1 MARRVAAKRSIRRSI
16 NIAFAPLEAHYERL
30 MTPPPR
36 DGSRDRRI
44 EDPSNLYLIHPAS
57 HALLPYA
64 LRHGVSANAVSL
76 VGLAC
81 GTVAAIAYANWH
93 NPAMALVGLVFS
105 IAWLVADG
113 LDGMI
118 ARATKTASALGR
130 TLDGLCDHGVFALLY
145 IALAWTVGTTEGWV
159 LSIAAAGAHA
169 VQSSLYEG
177 ERARF
182 HRRVRGQPLGAVPT
196 PTGMVLVRL
205 YDSVAGSVDRIS
217 MPFERRFGA
226 AEDRGTFAAAYA
238 AAAVPVM
245 RLQYLLTA
253 NIRVWAICIACLVG
267 NPKLFWWFEIVPLT
281 AICAVGL
288 YAHRRVER
296 RFVHGAMPQSI
307 LLSSEQGHS

>member
-1 MARRVAAKRSIRRSI
+1 
-16 NIAFAPLEAHYERL
+16 

-64 LRHGVSANAVSL
+64 LRAGISANAVSV
-76 VGLAC
+76 VGLGC
-81 GTVAAIAYANWH
+81 GIVAAIAYASWH
-93 NPAMALVGLVFS
+93 DPALALVGLVFS
-105 IAWLVADG
+105 VVWLIADG
-113 LDGMI
+113 LDGMV

-130 TLDGLCDHGVFALLY
+130 TLDGLCDHGVFALIY
-145 IALAWTVGTTEGWV
+145 VALAWTVGTAEGWI
-159 LSIAAAGAHA
+159 LSIAAAGCHA

-182 HRRVRGQPLGAVPT
+182 HRRVRGVPLTAVPT
-196 PTGMVLVRL
+196 PAGMFLVRL
-205 YDSVAGSVDRIS
+205 YDSVAGSVDRLS

-226 AEDRGTFAAAYA
+226 AEDRAGFARRYA

-245 RLQYLLTA
+245 RLQSLLTA
-253 NIRVWAICIACLVG
+253 NMRVWAICVACLIG
-267 NPKLFWWFEIVPLT
+267 NPRIFWWFEIVPLT

-288 YAHRRVER
+288 YRHRRVER
-296 RFVHGAMPQSI
+296 SFIASDAPQSI
-307 LLSSEQGHS
+307 LFQSEQGHS

>member
-1 MARRVAAKRSIRRSI
+1 
-16 NIAFAPLEAHYERL
+16 

-57 HALLPYA
+57 HALLPLA

-76 VGLAC
+76 AGLAC
-81 GTVAAIAYANWH
+81 GTVAAFAYAQWH
-93 NPAMALVGLVFS
+93 DPLMALVGLAFS
-105 IAWLVADG
+105 VAWLVADG

-118 ARATKTASALGR
+118 ARATRTASALGR
-130 TLDGLCDHGVFALLY
+130 TLDGLCDHGVFALIYLS
-145 IALAWTVGTTEGWV
+145 LAYTVGTAGGWA
-159 LSIAAAGAHA
+159 LAIAAGACHA

-182 HRRVRGQPLGAVPT
+182 HRRARGEALSSVPVPT
-196 PTGMVLVRL
+196 GPWLVRV

-217 MPFERRFGA
+217 MPFERRFGV
-226 AEDRGTFAAAYA
+226 AEDRAAFGAAYA

-245 RLQYLLTA
+245 RLQSLLTA
-253 NIRVWAICIACLVG
+253 NVRVWTICLACLIGNPRIFWLVEIGPLSAICLI
-267 NPKLFWWFEIVPLT
+267 
-281 AICAVGL
+281 GL
-288 YAHRRVER
+288 IRHRRVER
-296 RFVHGAMPQSI
+296 RFVHGQAPHSI

>member
-1 MARRVAAKRSIRRSI
+1 
-16 NIAFAPLEAHYERL
+16 

-57 HALLPYA
+57 HALLPFA
-64 LRHGVSANAVSL
+64 LRHGVSANAVS
-76 VGLAC
+76 VIGLAC
-81 GTVAAIAYANWH
+81 GTVAAIAYANWQH
-93 NPAMALVGLVFS
+93 PALALVGLIFS
-105 IAWLVADG
+105 VAWLVADG

-130 TLDGLCDHGVFALLY
+130 TLDGLCDHGVFALIYLS
-145 IALAWTVGTTEGWV
+145 LAWTVGTVEGWA
-159 LSIAAAGAHA
+159 LALTAAACHA

-182 HRRVRGQPLGAVPT
+182 HRRTRGMPLTAVPT

-205 YDSVAGSVDRIS
+205 YDSVAGSVDRLS

-226 AEDRGTFAAAYA
+226 AEDRAAFAAAYA

-245 RLQYLLTA
+245 RLQSLLTA
-253 NIRVWAICIACLVG
+253 NVRVWAICIACLIG
-267 NPKLFWWFEIVPLT
+267 NPRIFWWFEIVPLT
-281 AICAVGL
+281 LVTTIGL
-288 YAHRRVER
+288 YRHRRIER
-296 RFVHGAMPQSI
+296 RFVHGLAPHSI
-307 LLSSEQGHS
+307 LLPSEQGHS

>member
-1 MARRVAAKRSIRRSI
+1 
-16 NIAFAPLEAHYERL
+16 

-57 HALLPYA
+57 HALLPFA

-76 VGLAC
+76 IGLAC
-81 GTVAAIAYANWH
+81 GTIAAVAYAHWRD
-93 NPAMALVGLVFS
+93 PAMALVGLVFS
-105 IAWLVADG
+105 VAWLVADG

-130 TLDGLCDHGVFALLY
+130 TLDGLCDHGVFALIYLS
-145 IALAWTVGTTEGWV
+145 LAWTIGTAEGWALALV
-159 LSIAAAGAHA
+159 AAACHA

-182 HRRVRGQPLGAVPT
+182 HRRMRGQPLAAVPV

-226 AEDRGTFAAAYA
+226 AEDHAAFAAAYA
-238 AAAVPVM
+238 RAAVPVM
-245 RLQYLLTA
+245 RFQSLLTA
-253 NIRVWAICIACLVG
+253 NVRVWAVCIACLLG
-267 NPKLFWWFEIVPLT
+267 SPRIFFWFEIVPLT
-281 AICAVGL
+281 LVCAAGL
-288 YAHRRVER
+288 FRHRRVER

-307 LLSSEQGHS
+307 LYPSEQGHS

>member
-1 MARRVAAKRSIRRSI
+1 
-16 NIAFAPLEAHYERL
+16 

-64 LRHGVSANAVSL
+64 LKAGVSANAVS
-76 VGLAC
+76 VIGLGC
-81 GTVAAIAYANWH
+81 GIVAALAYADWH
-93 NPAMALVGLVFS
+93 HPAMALVGLVFS
-105 IAWLVADG
+105 VAWLVADG

-118 ARATKTASALGR
+118 ARATRTASALGR
-130 TLDGLCDHGVFALLY
+130 MLDGLCDHGVFALIY
-145 IALAWTVGTTEGWV
+145 VALAWTVGTAEGWT
-159 LSIAAAGAHA
+159 LAIAAAGCHA

-182 HRRVRGQPLGAVPT
+182 HRRARGIALTAVPT
-196 PTGMVLVRL
+196 PTGMFLVRL

-226 AEDRGTFAAAYA
+226 AEDRTAFAAAYA

-245 RLQYLLTA
+245 RLQSLLTA
-253 NIRVWAICIACLVG
+253 NVRVWAICIACLAG
-267 NPKLFWWFEIVPLT
+267 DPRIFWWFEIVPLT
-281 AICAVGL
+281 AIVAVGL
-288 YAHRRVER
+288 YGHRRVER
-296 RFVHGAMPQSI
+296 RFVHGIAPHSI
-307 LLSSEQGHS
+307 LYPSEQGHS

>member
-1 MARRVAAKRSIRRSI
+1 
-16 NIAFAPLEAHYERL
+16 

-64 LRHGVSANAVSL
+64 LRHGVSANAVS
-76 VGLAC
+76 VIGLGC
-81 GTVAAIAYANWH
+81 GTIAAAAYSHWH
-93 NPAMALVGLVFS
+93 APAMALVGLVFS
-105 IAWLVADG
+105 VAWLIADG

-130 TLDGLCDHGVFALLY
+130 TLDGLCDHGVFALIYLS
-145 IALAWTVGTTEGWV
+145 LAWTVGTLDGWV
-159 LSIAAAGAHA
+159 LALTAAAAHA

-182 HRRVRGQPLGAVPT
+182 HRRTRGLPLAAVPT
-196 PTGMVLVRL
+196 PTGMILVRL
-205 YDSVAGSVDRIS
+205 YDSVAGSVDRLS

-226 AEDRGTFAAAYA
+226 AEDRPAFAAAYA

-245 RLQYLLTA
+245 RLQSLLTA
-253 NIRVWAICIACLVG
+253 NVRVWAICFACLIG
-267 NPKLFWWFEIVPLT
+267 NPRIFWWFEIVPLT
-281 AICAVGL
+281 LVTAIGL
-288 YAHRRVER
+288 YRHRRIER
-296 RFVHGAMPQSI
+296 RFVHGIMPQSI
-307 LLSSEQGHS
+307 LYQSEQGHS

>member
-1 MARRVAAKRSIRRSI
+1 
-16 NIAFAPLEAHYERL
+16 

-64 LRHGVSANAVSL
+64 LKAGVSANAVS
-76 VGLAC
+76 VIGLGC
-81 GTVAAIAYANWH
+81 GTVAALAYADWH
-93 NPAMALVGLVFS
+93 HPAMALVGLVFS
-105 IAWLVADG
+105 VAWLVADG

-118 ARATKTASALGR
+118 ARATRTASALGR
-130 TLDGLCDHGVFALLY
+130 TLDGLCDHGVFALIY
-145 IALAWTVGTTEGWV
+145 VALAWTVGTTEGWV
-159 LSIAAAGAHA
+159 LAIAAAACHA

-182 HRRVRGQPLGAVPT
+182 HRRARGVALTAVPT
-196 PTGMVLVRL
+196 PTGMILVRL

-226 AEDRGTFAAAYA
+226 AEDRDGFAAAYA

-245 RLQYLLTA
+245 RLQSLLTA
-253 NIRVWAICIACLVG
+253 NVRVWAICIACLAG
-267 NPKLFWWFEIVPLT
+267 NPRIFWWFEIVPLT
-281 AICAVGL
+281 AIVAVGL

-296 RFVHGAMPQSI
+296 RFVHGLAPHSI
-307 LLSSEQGHS
+307 LYPSEQGHS

>member
-1 MARRVAAKRSIRRSI
+1 
-16 NIAFAPLEAHYERL
+16 

-57 HALLPYA
+57 HALLPLA
-64 LRHGVSANAVSL
+64 LRHGVSANMVSL
-76 VGLAC
+76 IGLAC
-81 GTVAAIAYANWH
+81 GTVAAIAYAHWT
-93 NPAMALVGLVFS
+93 NPAMAVVGLVFS
-105 IAWLVADG
+105 VAWLVADG

-130 TLDGLCDHGVFALLY
+130 TLDGLCDHGVFALIYLS
-145 IALAWTVGTTEGWV
+145 LAWTVGTAGGWV
-159 LSIAAAGAHA
+159 LALTAAACHA

-182 HRRVRGQPLGAVPT
+182 HRRMRGQPLAAVPV

-226 AEDRGTFAAAYA
+226 AEDPSAFAAAYA

-245 RLQYLLTA
+245 RLQSLLTA
-253 NIRVWAICIACLVG
+253 NVRVWAVCVACLLG
-267 NPKLFWWFEIVPLT
+267 SPAIFFWFEIVPLT
-281 AICAVGL
+281 LVCAAGL
-288 YAHRRVER
+288 YRHRRVER
-296 RFVHGAMPQSI
+296 RFVHGTTPHSI
-307 LLSSEQGHS
+307 LYPSEQGHS

>member
-1 MARRVAAKRSIRRSI
+1 
-16 NIAFAPLEAHYERL
+16 

-57 HALLPYA
+57 HALLPFA
-64 LRHGVSANAVSL
+64 LRHGISANMVSL
-76 VGLAC
+76 AGLAC
-81 GTVAAIAYANWH
+81 GTVAAIAYANWYY
-93 NPAMALVGLVFS
+93 PALALVGLVFS
-105 IAWLVADG
+105 VAWLIADG

-118 ARATKTASALGR
+118 ARATQTASALGR
-130 TLDGLCDHGVFALLY
+130 TLDGLCDHGVFALIYLS
-145 IALAWTVGTTEGWV
+145 LAWTVGTVEGWV
-159 LSIAAAGAHA
+159 LALTAAAAHA

-182 HRRVRGQPLGAVPT
+182 HRRALGLPLAVVPQ

-205 YDSVAGSVDRIS
+205 YDSVAGSVDRLS

-226 AEDRGTFAAAYA
+226 AEDRSAFAAAYA

-245 RLQYLLTA
+245 RLQSLLTA
-253 NIRVWAICIACLVG
+253 NVRVWAICIACLAG
-267 NPKLFWWFEIVPLT
+267 DPRIFWWFEIVPLT
-281 AICAVGL
+281 VIATLGL
-288 YAHRRVER
+288 SAHRRVER
-296 RFVHGAMPQSI
+296 RFVHGLAPQSI

>member
-1 MARRVAAKRSIRRSI
+1 
-16 NIAFAPLEAHYERL
+16 

-57 HALLPYA
+57 HALLPFA

-76 VGLAC
+76 IGLAC

-93 NPAMALVGLVFS
+93 HPAMALVGLVFS
-105 IAWLVADG
+105 VAWLIADG

-130 TLDGLCDHGVFALLY
+130 TLDGLCDHGVFALIYLS
-145 IALAWTVGTTEGWV
+145 LAWTVGTIEGWA
-159 LSIAAAGAHA
+159 LALTAAAAHA

-182 HRRVRGQPLGAVPT
+182 HRRTRGAPLASVPT

-205 YDSVAGSVDRIS
+205 YDSVAGSVDRLS

-226 AEDRGTFAAAYA
+226 AEDRSAFAAAYA

-245 RLQYLLTA
+245 RLQSLLTA
-253 NIRVWAICIACLVG
+253 NVRVWAICIACLIG
-267 NPKLFWWFEIVPLT
+267 NPRIFWWFEIVPLT
-281 AICAVGL
+281 LVTAIGL
-288 YAHRRVER
+288 YRHRRIER
-296 RFVHGAMPQSI
+296 RFVHGLAPHTI

>member
-1 MARRVAAKRSIRRSI
+1 
-16 NIAFAPLEAHYERL
+16 

-57 HALLPYA
+57 HALLPLA
-64 LRHGVSANAVSL
+64 LRHGVSANTVSL
-76 VGLAC
+76 IGLGC
-81 GTVAAIAYANWH
+81 GTVAAIAYAHWT
-93 NPAMALVGLVFS
+93 NPAMAVVGLIFS
-105 IAWLVADG
+105 VAWLIADG

-130 TLDGLCDHGVFALLY
+130 TLDGLCDHGVFALIY
-145 IALAWTVGTTEGWV
+145 IALAWTIGTTGGWV
-159 LSIAAAGAHA
+159 LAIAAAGCHA

-182 HRRVRGQPLGAVPT
+182 HRRMRGQPLTAVPV
-196 PTGMVLVRL
+196 PTGMFLVRL

-226 AEDRGTFAAAYA
+226 AEDQGAFAAAYA

-245 RLQYLLTA
+245 RLQSLLTA
-253 NIRVWAICIACLVG
+253 NVRVWAVCLACLLG
-267 NPKLFWWFEIVPLT
+267 SPRIFFWFEIVPLT
-281 AICAVGL
+281 LICAVGL
-288 YAHRRVER
+288 YRHRRVER
-296 RFVHGAMPQSI
+296 RFVHGATPQSI
-307 LLSSEQGHS
+307 LYPSEQGHS